1 MASPTI
7 SEVAKQAGVSRA
19 TVSRVLNNN
28 PHVDAALRKRV
39 LDTIEALGYQ
49 PNRSARRLRAQS
61 SSVIGLVISDI
72 QNPYFISVIR
82 GVEDASYAAEMSII
96 LCNSDEDYAKQRIHL
111 RVLEGERVAGL
122 IIVPARS
129 DVGEDLARL
138 QRAGIPVILLDRI
151 VESIQVDTVRV
162 DNARGAYD
170 AVAHLA
176 GLGYRRIAM
185 IGGPATLTTGSERF
199 RGYRDALQA
208 AGLAVDQSLI
218 KVGDFRAESGY
229 RLAQDLLAA
238 NPPDAIFVA
247 NNLMTLGV
255 MQYLREAGVRVPDEM
270 PLVGFDDMPWSAE
283 LYSPLTAVS
292 QPTYEL
298 GQEAVALLVRRI
310 ANANAP
316 FRSVV
321 LQTRLIVRESCGAKL
336 RQGPRQGQGASH
348 DGGTPAIGDTLPQPN
363 PTEIERSARMSA
375 STLLQKRRR
384 GER

>member
-1 MASPTI
+1 MPSPTI

-19 TVSRVLNNN
+19 TVSRVVNNN
-28 PHVDAALRKRV
+28 PRVDPALRMRV
-39 LDTIEALGYQ
+39 LATIEALGYQ

-96 LCNSDEDYAKQRIHL
+96 LCNSDEDYAKQRMHL

-129 DVGEDLARL
+129 DEGEDLARL
-138 QRAGIPVILLDRI
+138 QNAGIPVILLDRAI
-151 VESIQVDTVRV
+151 ESIPVDTVGV

-170 AVAHLA
+170 AVKHLI
-176 GLGYRRIAM
+176 GLGCRRIAM
-185 IGGPATLTTGSERF
+185 ISGPMTLTTGTERF
-199 RGYRDALQA
+199 RGYRDAHQD
-208 AGLAVDQSLI
+208 AGLAVEEALV

-229 RLAQDLLAA
+229 RLAKELLAA
-238 NPPDAIFVA
+238 QPPDAIFVA

-255 MQYLREAGVRVPDEM
+255 MHYLREAGVRVPEGM

-298 GQEAVALLVRRI
+298 GQEAVALLLRRI

-321 LQTRLIVRESCGAKL
+321 LQTKLIVRESCGAKL
-336 RQGPRQGQGASH
+336 RQAERMAK
-348 DGGTPAIGDTLPQPN
+348 DGSAPATTAAARPSPIDVLQRARHVT
-363 PTEIERSARMSA
+363 RSPFR
-375 STLLQKRRR
+375 KRRR
-384 GER
+384 DER